1 MAKGYAEALA
11 LIEAGKQMAINMK
24 PHREDRTHQPRRREK
39 EVDLMALLEEKRR
52 ECKALELFVE
62 EQHKLTKKEEKKE
75 EKKRW
80 HEKIDHIALFLL
92 ATLPL
97 NWGVLYLLLK

>member
-11 LIEAGKQMAINMK
+11 LVEVGKQMALSMK
-24 PHREDRTHQPRRREK
+24 PQREERSHPRRKEK

-80 HEKIDHIALFLL
+80 HDKIDHIALFLL